1 MASQL
6 RAGWCSLVDLKCG
19 GGSSLNT
26 FSPKE
31 SFLTKSSLSNSTRKL
46 IDTLKEG
53 GQFQEP

>member
-1 MASQL
+1 M
-6 RAGWCSLVDLKCG
+6 DLKCG

-26 FSPKE
+26 FSPKA